1 MSVNILIPPVDRV
14 ESSYPTIPSVTNR
27 VKGRSLACRPSWENA
42 TYLPESHRTNI
53 PPTPPAGT
61 VELIL
66 SSCIPQV
73 VSVNL
78 ERRRDG
84 PGETDHVDRAWQ
96 LKERIHQ
103 REGVLKQRR
112 GFFTDAYRRAATV
125 LYFEDDT
132 LVAFSSVRR
141 DGYILFLAVAPEAR
155 GQGYGERLVAEI
167 AEDYA
172 TITCHARTSN
182 ESALGFYQH
191 LGFEIDRRIDSYY
204 EDNGDAYYLKL
215 GDKDGI
221 RKRLSEFLRR

>member
-1 MSVNILIPPVDRV
+1 M
-14 ESSYPTIPSVTNR
+14 
-27 VKGRSLACRPSWENA
+27 
-42 TYLPESHRTNI
+42 SHRDTTPCPRRSI
-53 PPTPPAGT
+53 AGTSPHKQTPTPPAGT

-66 SSCIPQV
+66 SWLIPQI

-103 REGVLKQRR
+103 QEGVLKQRR
-112 GFFTDAYRRAATV
+112 GFFTDAYRRATTL

-132 LVAFSSVRR
+132 LVAFGSVRR
-141 DGYILFLAVAPEAR
+141 DGYILFLAVAPDAR

-191 LGFEIDRRIDSYY
+191 LGFEIDRRIKSYY

-215 GDKDGI
+215 GDNDGI
-221 RKRLSEFLRR
+221 RERLSDFLRG

>member
-1 MSVNILIPPVDRV
+1 MSTFLRECYPP
-14 ESSYPTIPSVTNR
+14 SGKPLHKHT
-27 VKGRSLACRPSWENA
+27 
-42 TYLPESHRTNI
+42 
-53 PPTPPAGT
+53 PTPPAGT

-66 SSCIPQV
+66 SWCIRQI
-73 VSVNL
+73 VSVNI

-132 LVAFSSVRR
+132 LVAFGSVRR

-155 GQGYGERLVAEI
+155 GRGYGERLIAEI

-204 EDNGDAYYLKL
+204 EDNGDAYYLKTRRQRRYPQATL
-215 GDKDGI
+215 GVFAAI
-221 RKRLSEFLRR
+221 RWVSTRSARGQYRTFDAIHLPPRM